1 MTDHDTGHGGTGHG
15 STGHGS
21 AADGTGHGGTGH
33 GSTDGSTDGIGA
45 DHLMTDGDMIDM
57 TVGGTA
63 DHTSLTDLTA
73 RALLA
78 GYASGD
84 FSPVDTTRAVLARI
98 GMVQPLVNAFVRVD
112 TEAALAQ
119 AEASAERWR
128 RNEPQGLLDGVPVS
142 VKDLFLQR
150 GGPTLR
156 GSNTVRP
163 EGAWDEDA
171 PAVARLREHGAVLVG
186 KTTTPEFGWKGVTD
200 SPRHGVT
207 RNPYDLSRTSGGSSG
222 GSAAAVAL
230 GAAPL
235 SIGTD
240 GGGSVRI
247 PASFCGIFG
256 LKPTYGRIPLYPS
269 SPFGTL
275 AHAGPMTR
283 DAADAA
289 LLLDV
294 ISGADWRDWSQLAPA
309 PSARDALAD
318 GVDGVKG
325 LRIAYSPS
333 FGGQVA
339 VRPAV
344 ASAVRR
350 AVGRLAELGAYIE
363 EADPDISD
371 PVEAFHTLWFSGA
384 ARLVQAFGRE
394 QRELLDP
401 GLREIIAEG
410 ERHSALDYLAA
421 VDARMELGRRLG
433 RFHESY
439 DLLVTPTLP
448 ITAFAAGAET
458 PGGAGPGSA
467 GPRGPG
473 QRRWTGWTPFTY
485 PFNLTQQPAATVPCG
500 VDEDG
505 LPIGVQL
512 IAARHA
518 DGLVLRAAHA
528 LYESGAARIP
538 APSD

>member
-1 MTDHDTGHGGTGHG
+1 MT
-15 STGHGS
+15 SP
-21 AADGTGHGGTGH
+21 
-33 GSTDGSTDGIGA
+33 
-45 DHLMTDGDMIDM
+45 
-57 TVGGTA
+57 
-63 DHTSLTDLTA
+63 LTDLTA
-73 RALLA
+73 HQLLA
-78 GYASGD
+78 GYERGD
-84 FSPVDTTRAVLARI
+84 FSPVDATREALDRI
-98 GMVQPLVNAFVRVD
+98 EVVQPLVNAFVRVD
-112 TEAALAQ
+112 AEQALDQ
-119 AEASAERWR
+119 ARASAERWR
-128 RNEPQGLLDGVPVS
+128 RKEPQGLLDGVPVT

-150 GGPTLR
+150 GSPTLR
-156 GSNTVRP
+156 GSRTIRP
-163 EGAWDEDA
+163 EGGWDADA
-171 PAVARLREHGAVLVG
+171 PSVARMREHGAVFLG

-200 SPRHGVT
+200 SPLTGVT
-207 RNPYDLSRTSGGSSG
+207 CNPYDPGRTSGGSSG

-230 GAAPL
+230 GAGAM

-256 LKPTYGRIPLYPS
+256 FKPTYGRVPLYPS

-294 ISGADWRDWSQLAPA
+294 ISGEDWRDWSQLGSPA
-309 PSARDALAD
+309 GSFREGLA
-318 GVDGVKG
+318 DGVKG

-344 ASAVRR
+344 ASAVRG
-350 AVGRLAELGAYIE
+350 AVGALAGLGAYIE
-363 EADPDISD
+363 EADPDFAE

-384 ARLVQAFGRE
+384 ARVVQQLRAE

-401 GLREIIAEG
+401 GLREICRIGAQY
-410 ERHSALDYLAA
+410 SALDYLAA
-421 VDARMELGRRLG
+421 VDVRMELGRRMG
-433 RFHESY
+433 RFHTSY

-448 ITAFAAGAET
+448 ITAFEAGAET
-458 PGGAGPGSA
+458 PAHSGH
-467 GPRGPG
+467 
-473 QRRWTGWTPFTY
+473 RRWTGWTPFTY

-500 VDEDG
+500 VDKDG

-512 IAARHA
+512 VGARHA
-518 DGLVLRAAHA
+518 DALVLRAAHA
-528 LYESGAARIP
+528 LYESGAATIP
-538 APSD
+538 GPPAAL